1 MHGDTKI
8 IAFGTHAYF
17 QVFDLSSDP
26 GELHPITKG
35 EVFDD
40 MVKRYRAFEATVRDI
55 PPTKCKEGCLN
66 RAYLK
71 KKDGG

>member
-1 MHGDTKI
+1 MKI
-8 IAFGTHAYF
+8 IAFGADTYL
-17 QVFDLSSDP
+17 QVFDLAADP

-35 EVFDD
+35 EDYD
-40 MVKRYRAFEATVRDI
+40 AMVRRYRAFEATVHDLPATR
-55 PPTKCKEGCLN
+55 CKETCLN